1 MNVNKITTIRLTKEL
16 NKLSSAK
23 DDIIEL
29 VEDINSYSFKPTT
42 QIVIEKPFNIME
54 WKLKIKGPSD
64 SPYEKG
70 IFDMLIRFDSDYP
83 FKAPSVKFMKA
94 IYHPNIYRDGKICID
109 ILQPD
114 GWASTQTVRTI
125 MISIISLFCDPN
137 PASPA
142 NREAAELFVKN
153 REEYNK
159 KVIESIGTL

>member
-1 MNVNKITTIRLTKEL
+1 MCTATNRLMKEL

-23 DDIIEL
+23 DDVIEIIE
-29 VEDINSYSFKPTT
+29 DISNNNFKQYT
-42 QIVIEKPFNIME
+42 QIIIERPTDIME

-70 IFDMLIRFDSDYP
+70 VFDMLLRFNSDYP
-83 FKAPSVKFMKA
+83 FKPPSLKFMKA

-125 MISIISLFCDPN
+125 MLSIISLLCDPN
-137 PASPA
+137 PDSPA
-142 NREAAELFVKN
+142 NREAAELYMKDK
-153 REEYNK
+153 EEYNK
-159 KVIESIGTL
+159 RVIESIANL

>member
-1 MNVNKITTIRLTKEL
+1 MCTATNRLMKEL

-23 DDIIEL
+23 DDVIEIMEDISNNNFKQYTQIIIER
-29 VEDINSYSFKPTT
+29 PTD
-42 QIVIEKPFNIME
+42 IME

-70 IFDMLIRFDSDYP
+70 VFDMLLRFNSDYP
-83 FKAPSVKFMKA
+83 FKPPSLKFMKA

-125 MISIISLFCDPN
+125 MLSIISLLCDPN

-142 NREAAELFVKN
+142 NREAAELYMKDK
-153 REEYNK
+153 EEYNK
-159 KVIESIGTL
+159 MVIKSIENL

>member
-1 MNVNKITTIRLTKEL
+1 MCTATNRLMKEL

-23 DDIIEL
+23 DDVIEIMEDISNNNFKQYTQIIIER
-29 VEDINSYSFKPTT
+29 PTD
-42 QIVIEKPFNIME
+42 IME

-70 IFDMLIRFDSDYP
+70 VFDMLLRFNSDYP
-83 FKAPSVKFMKA
+83 FKPPSLKFMKA

-125 MISIISLFCDPN
+125 MLSIISLLCDPN

-142 NREAAELFVKN
+142 NREAAELYMKDK
-153 REEYNK
+153 EEYNN
-159 KVIESIGTL
+159 KVIESIANL

>member
-1 MNVNKITTIRLTKEL
+1 MCTATNRLMKEL

-23 DDIIEL
+23 DDVIEIMEDISNNNFKQYTQIIIER
-29 VEDINSYSFKPTT
+29 PTD
-42 QIVIEKPFNIME
+42 IME

-70 IFDMLIRFDSDYP
+70 VFDMLLRFNSDYP
-83 FKAPSVKFMKA
+83 FKPPSLKFMKA

-125 MISIISLFCDPN
+125 MLSIISLLCDPN

-142 NREAAELFVKN
+142 NREAAELYMKDK
-153 REEYNK
+153 EEYNK
-159 KVIESIGTL
+159 KVIESIANL

>member
-1 MNVNKITTIRLTKEL
+1 MCTATNRLMKEL

-23 DDIIEL
+23 DDVIEIMEDISNNNFKQYTQIIIER
-29 VEDINSYSFKPTT
+29 PTD
-42 QIVIEKPFNIME
+42 IME

-70 IFDMLIRFDSDYP
+70 VFDMLLRFNSDYP
-83 FKAPSVKFMKA
+83 FKPPSLKFMKA

-125 MISIISLFCDPN
+125 MLSIISLLCDPN

-142 NREAAELFVKN
+142 NREAAELYMKDK
-153 REEYNK
+153 EEYNK
-159 KVIESIGTL
+159 RVIESIANL

>member
-1 MNVNKITTIRLTKEL
+1 MSITTNRLMKEL
-16 NKLSSAK
+16 NKLSSTK
-23 DDIIEL
+23 DDVIEV
-29 VEDINSYSFKPTT
+29 VEDISNNNFKPTT
-42 QIVIEKPFNIME
+42 QIIIERPVNIME

-70 IFDMLIRFDSDYP
+70 VFDMLLRFDSDYP
-83 FKAPSVKFMKA
+83 FKPPSVKFMKA

-125 MISIISLFCDPN
+125 MLSIISLLCDPN

-142 NREAAELFVKN
+142 NREAAELYVKDKD
-153 REEYNK
+153 EYNK
-159 KVIESIGTL
+159 KVIESIENL

>member
-1 MNVNKITTIRLTKEL
+1 MCTATNRLMKEL
-16 NKLSSAK
+16 NKLSSTK
-23 DDIIEL
+23 DDVIEIMEDISNNNFKQYTQIIIER
-29 VEDINSYSFKPTT
+29 PTD
-42 QIVIEKPFNIME
+42 IME

-70 IFDMLIRFDSDYP
+70 VFDMLLRFNSDYP
-83 FKAPSVKFMKA
+83 FKPPSLKFMKA

-125 MISIISLFCDPN
+125 MLSIISLLCDPN

-142 NREAAELFVKN
+142 NREAAELYMKDK
-153 REEYNK
+153 EEYNK
-159 KVIESIGTL
+159 KVIESIANL

>member
-1 MNVNKITTIRLTKEL
+1 MCTATNRLMKEL

-23 DDIIEL
+23 DDVIEIIE
-29 VEDINSYSFKPTT
+29 DISNNNFKQYT
-42 QIVIEKPFNIME
+42 QIIIERPTDIME

-70 IFDMLIRFDSDYP
+70 VFDMLLRFNSDYP
-83 FKAPSVKFMKA
+83 FKPPSLKFMKA

-125 MISIISLFCDPN
+125 MLSIISLLCDPN

-142 NREAAELFVKN
+142 NREAAELYMKDK
-153 REEYNK
+153 EEYNK
-159 KVIESIGTL
+159 KVIESIANL